1 MKQCHFSS
9 FRLSHFLSL
18 SLSLFC
24 ILIYLTVMETSISS
38 LQLGH
43 LLIEGAVIAVSTE
56 LVIRCI
62 FTSTKQ
68 RSWLIRCL
76 KIIMASAMIMKSS
89 IFSAFSARVF
99 GGDSCMLAGRL
110 ADTFFHI
117 SSLAG
122 LYVMLSRAMILIP
135 EKYKTVFMVFHG
147 CLLTIRLAL
156 GAADAIF
163 AHIWVDQTTGVC
175 ISKDSNNAGIAY
187 TIVDCFI
194 DLYVSVVITLVLSKH
209 IRNLKAMGVKGNS
222 SLYISVVA
230 TNVFR
235 TLTLLILN
243 LWCTVYFFV
252 SNDSVVMVLIIW
264 PINNLLFI
272 VLIGY
277 DTNITKSV
285 SNLQAFLNRARQ
297 QQYKLR
303 SQNSG
308 KFESSTYKANSL
320 SRPFYDTS
328 VRDPKSLSNSRS
340 QSSAIIE
347 VGDYESVMKLPDM
360 KDIAPS
366 SNASTLRCESHLA
379 DC

>member
-1 MKQCHFSS
+1 
-9 FRLSHFLSL
+9 
-18 SLSLFC
+18 
-24 ILIYLTVMETSISS
+24 
-38 LQLGH
+38 
-43 LLIEGAVIAVSTE
+43 
-56 LVIRCI
+56 
-62 FTSTKQ
+62 
-68 RSWLIRCL
+68 
-76 KIIMASAMIMKSS
+76 
-89 IFSAFSARVF
+89 
-99 GGDSCMLAGRL
+99 
-110 ADTFFHI
+110 
-117 SSLAG
+117 
-122 LYVMLSRAMILIP
+122 
-135 EKYKTVFMVFHG
+135 
-147 CLLTIRLAL
+147 
-156 GAADAIF
+156 
-163 AHIWVDQTTGVC
+163 
-175 ISKDSNNAGIAY
+175 
-187 TIVDCFI
+187 
-194 DLYVSVVITLVLSKH
+194 
-209 IRNLKAMGVKGNS
+209 
-222 SLYISVVA
+222 
-230 TNVFR
+230 
-235 TLTLLILN
+235 
-243 LWCTVYFFV
+243 
-252 SNDSVVMVLIIW
+252 MVLIIW